1 MQVAWMKKMSYLLC
15 LDHWE
20 TTNNSGNSVQTVA
33 LFRVKICPMRR
44 QTNRVLSQKNRGNV
58 GLLPLTNEQGSCI
71 FHKSKELEF

>member
-44 QTNRVLSQKNRGNV
+44 QTNRVLS
-58 GLLPLTNEQGSCI
+58 
-71 FHKSKELEF
+71 